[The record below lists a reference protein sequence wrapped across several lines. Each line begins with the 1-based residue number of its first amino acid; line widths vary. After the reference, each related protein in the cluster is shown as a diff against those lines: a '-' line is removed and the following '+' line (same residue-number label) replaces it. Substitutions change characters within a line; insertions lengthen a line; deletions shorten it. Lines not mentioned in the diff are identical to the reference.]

1 MTFSRRT
8 FWHVL
13 KDVFHL
19 ASLNVICVATWL
31 VLHVVHSPQS
41 RKNKEVPESDDE
53 ENGAP
58 DIWEST
64 VALSE
69 GLFEGK
75 LAISMLI

>member
-1 MTFSRRT
+1 MAFCRRT
-8 FWHVL
+8 FCLVL
-13 KDVFHL
+13 KAVFHL
-19 ASLNVICVATWL
+19 ASLNVISVSTWL
-31 VLHVVHSPQS
+31 MLHVVHSQQS

-64 VALSE
+64 VVLSE
-69 GLFEGK
+69 GVFEGK

>member
-1 MTFSRRT
+1 M
-8 FWHVL
+8 
-13 KDVFHL
+13 
-19 ASLNVICVATWL
+19 
-31 VLHVVHSPQS
+31 LHVVHSQQS

-64 VALSE
+64 VVLSE
-69 GLFEGK
+69 GVFEGK